1 MAAELGIAAPQ
12 IREVAFLFARSQ
24 ATTSL
29 WTMGINQRTQGV
41 FLNNMLN
48 ALHLITGQIGR
59 PARRRFHL
67 RTDQCLWR
75 GA

>member
-1 MAAELGIAAPQ
+1 
-12 IREVAFLFARSQ
+12 
-24 ATTSL
+24 
-29 WTMGINQRTQGV
+29 MGINQRTQGV

-48 ALHLITGQIGR
+48 ALHHSPGNRT
-59 PARRRFHL
+59 ARRDVFIY